1 MPRARKRDWQPK
13 GLEIFD
19 TSDLISDEALV
30 SLITQRFGIS
40 HSQKKLEKLQ
50 RRLRGITGLLRG
62 GLHYRARPT
71 PGEISAELKP
81 LAKCTAATIAA
92 LEALDAD
99 TRRLLEN
106 EFDQSAGEVEI
117 ILDGEKVG
125 YQVKADALNIYGV
138 RSRLK
143 VLEKLIASAKKKLG
157 PPTSPRK
164 IKLVDETSAIH
175 ALLKVWRDAAKGTS
189 KPPCPTE
196 KQFVPFVTEILGP
209 VLAPYGVKTSL
220 KGLINGVLYGKQESN
235 KNTGT

>member
-30 SLITQRFGIS
+30 CLITQRFGIS

-71 PGEISAELKP
+71 PGEISAGLKP
-81 LAKCTAATIAA
+81 LAERVAATIAA
-92 LEALDAD
+92 LETLDAD
-99 TRRLLEN
+99 ARRLLEN

-125 YQVKADALNIYGV
+125 YQVKADALNFYGV
-138 RSRLK
+138 RSHLK

-164 IKLVDETSAIH
+164 IKLIDETSAIY

-209 VLAPYGVKTSL
+209 VLTPYGVKTSL

>member
-13 GLEIFD
+13 GIEIFD
-19 TSDLISDEALV
+19 THDLISDEALV
-30 SLITQRFGIS
+30 SLITQRFS
-40 HSQKKLEKLQ
+40 SSCSQEKLAQ
-50 RRLRGITGLLRG
+50 LQSRLRWIAGRLRA
-62 GLHYRARPT
+62 GLHYRSRPT
-71 PGEISAELKP
+71 PGEISAGLKP
-81 LAKCTAATIAA
+81 LAKCVAATIAA

-125 YQVKADALNIYGV
+125 YQVKADALNVYGV

-143 VLEKLIASAKKKLG
+143 VLEKLIASAKQKLG
-157 PPTSPRK
+157 PPKSPRK
-164 IKLVDETSAIH
+164 IRLVDETSAIH

-189 KPPCPTE
+189 NPPCPTE

-220 KGLINGVLYGKQESN
+220 KGLINEALYGKKESN